1 MKLYYH
7 PVSTTSRPIMLFAA
21 DAGIA
26 LDYEVVDL
34 FTGAHLQ
41 PAYTTVNP
49 NQQVPVL
56 EDGDFRLTECS
67 AILKYLADK
76 AGSPAYP
83 SELKARA
90 RVNERMDWLNTG
102 LARDLLYGFCY
113 PQSLAHHK
121 RQDDATQA
129 NTIAWGRQNARRWL
143 GILDEQLIGPTNNY
157 LCGAQ
162 ITLADYLG
170 AGMLSHG
177 EVEHIDYAHWRN
189 ISRWL
194 DTMKARPNWGPV
206 QQALQQYWVQP
217 CAGNSYET
225 L

>member
-7 PVSTTSRPIMLFAA
+7 PVSTTSRPVMMFAA

-34 FTGAHLQ
+34 FTGAHLT
-41 PAYTTVNP
+41 PAYTALNP
-49 NQQVPVL
+49 SQQVPVL

-76 AGSPAYP
+76 VQSPAYP
-83 SELKARA
+83 TELQPRA

-113 PQSLAHHK
+113 PQSLPHLK
-121 RQDDATQA
+121 RPDDAAQA
-129 NTIAWGRQNARRWL
+129 STIAWAAQNARRWL
-143 GILDEQLIGPTNNY
+143 GILDEQLIGPRNTY
-157 LCGAQ
+157 LCGDQ

-177 EVEHIDYAHWRN
+177 EVEHLDYAHWRN
-189 ISRWL
+189 ITRWL
-194 DTMKARPNWGPV
+194 GAMKSRPNWAQVHEPF
-206 QQALQQYWVQP
+206 QQYWVQP
-217 CAGNSYET
+217 CAGNTYAT